1 MKKGRNCMVQDYYKN
16 AITSSSI
23 LYFHKPDKD
32 LKMDFTLD
40 PNGKGVSGGRVGQ
53 VWLEDAEPTIK
64 ILDNG
69 DVRFRYYAPEAQKV
83 EVAGCGGYFS
93 DEKVAMTKGEDG
105 WWSCVIS
112 GIKPGFHNHK
122 YWVDGNL
129 MVNPDAPVGY
139 GWFYPINVFDLPGE
153 EDGFWML
160 KDVPHGDVRMEYYK
174 SSATGRTK
182 LAWVYT
188 PAGYDESDKRYPV
201 LYIQHGVGENEMGWV
216 WQGHINMIAD
226 NLIAEGKMEE
236 MIIVMNCGYAFV
248 EGENP
253 VFLPGDFSKELT
265 EDCIPYIDAEYR
277 TIADRKHRAMAGLSL
292 GSSQAFFIANEHR
305 DLFANLGVFSGGFPI
320 VNTFGYWDYTDY
332 YNDPEQVN
340 KDFDVLF
347 ISGGDDEGYPERTA
361 PVVEA
366 EQKLGVNVIGYHH
379 PGFHVWDV
387 WRFSARE
394 FMQRIFK

>member
-40 PNGKGVSGGRVGQ
+40 PNGKGVSGGRFGK

-265 EDCIPYIDAEYR
+265 EDCIPHIDAEYR